1 MSFFTWKD
9 EYSVG
14 IREIDDQHKKLVA
27 MINELHQALANGK
40 GRDVLGNIL
49 QQLIDY
55 TGYHF
60 SSEERL
66 MEKYDYPDYVDHK
79 QIHARL
85 TDKVLE
91 LQKEFESSD
100 VKRSIEVAR
109 FLQDWLNKHI
119 LQTDK
124 AFGPF
129 LTKKGVS

>member
-9 EYSVG
+9 EYSVR

-27 MINELHQALANGK
+27 MINELHQALATGK

-55 TGYHF
+55 TRYHF

-66 MEKYDYPDYVDHK
+66 MEKYDYPGYVEHK
-79 QIHARL
+79 EIHARL